1 MKSKRFWRLTGRR
14 RSVLSWERNDRFDWE
29 ESDQFQMRHC
39 ISEKIKRMNFDR
51 VAIELAIQHI
61 NQPAYQPT
69 QGQSNR
75 QCPAENQFLLAPVGS
90 GHARQRVKS
99 PRLRVYG
106 FHSKYSPEHDTHFIG
121 SIVSNKAGN
130 SSEALTKRKPHLRCN
145 SLLIL
150 PLIGS
155 PVHFQRRVASIY
167 FESQAE
173 ELREQQFR

>member
-1 MKSKRFWRLTGRR
+1 
-14 RSVLSWERNDRFDWE
+14 
-29 ESDQFQMRHC
+29 MRPC
-39 ISEKIKRMNFDR
+39 ISQKIKWMN
-51 VAIELAIQHI
+51 VNQEPLALSIQQV
-61 NQPAYQPT
+61 NQPADQPT

-75 QCPAENQFLLAPVGS
+75 QRPAKNQFLLAPVGS

-106 FHSKYSPEHDTHFIG
+106 FHSKYSPEHDTRFIG

-130 SSEALTKRKPHLRCN
+130 FSEALTKRKPHLRCN
-145 SLLIL
+145 LLLIL
-150 PLIGS
+150 RLIGS